1 MGHSSLVRIER
12 AQTEPA
18 GRDTA
23 ALGPSDSS
31 DSGSDLAGFEAL
43 DVNDP
48 SVPVDVALR
57 GDAQRSPVPPEAQG
71 DSDAAGTGERRSA
84 AADASTREA
93 ADISVD
99 RVFDPANPDVDED
112 EDPDLGFVDN
122 LADVPAPVDE
132 DGVTQPEAAAE
143 RALAQAR
150 ETPLDEADAD
160 ALESMLGQLVDD
172 HTRVRSAYEAFRE
185 LALPADAG
193 RAEVLVEQVLFELQ
207 VHAALEEE
215 LLYPAVRTIVDDE
228 ELLDEAEVE
237 HEAMHGFIGQLVAM
251 SPGDEKY
258 AARFAVLCE
267 YVLHHVREE
276 EGRLFPK
283 LRRLAFEWEQLAAAM
298 DERREELLSLAE
310 SYMAET
316 PRMRPAGADDDDDAR
331 FAAYD
336 AAVERDDLAA
346 PEAPAGTNATTDKP
360 DESAPE
366 PQREHPAT
374 GIATHGSASSRK
386 I

>member
-1 MGHSSLVRIER
+1 MGHSPLVRIDR
-12 AQTEPA
+12 AETEPA

-57 GDAQRSPVPPEAQG
+57 DDVQRSPVPTETQG

-84 AADASTREA
+84 ASDASAREA

-99 RVFDPANPDVDED
+99 RVFDPANPDLDED
-112 EDPDLGFVDN
+112 EDPDLGFVDR

-132 DGVTQPEAAAE
+132 DGVTQPEADAE
-143 RALAQAR
+143 RRLAR
-150 ETPLDEADAD
+150 ETALAPADAD
-160 ALESMLGQLVDD
+160 ALERVLGPLVDD
-172 HTRVRSAYEAFRE
+172 HTRVKSAYEAFRE
-185 LALPADAG
+185 LVLPADAE
-193 RAEVLVEQVLFELQ
+193 RAEAIVEQVLFELQ

-215 LLYPAVRTIVDDE
+215 LLYPAARTIVDSE

-237 HEAMHGFIGQLVAM
+237 HEAVHGFVGQLVAM
-251 SPGDEKY
+251 NSGDEKY

-276 EGRLFPK
+276 EGKLFPK
-283 LRRLAFEWEQLAAAM
+283 LRRLAFEWEALADAM
-298 DERREELLSLAE
+298 EDRREELLALAE
-310 SYMAET
+310 SYLAET
-316 PRMRPAGADDDDDAR
+316 PRSRLADGDDDDGR
-331 FAAYD
+331 YAAYD

-346 PEAPAGTNATTDKP
+346 PAAPAATNATTDTP

-366 PQREHPAT
+366 PRREHPAT
-374 GIATHGSASSRK
+374 GIASHGSASSRK